1 MAKIAV
7 GIDIGGTGIKGA
19 LVDVKSGKL
28 VSDRLRYQTPDGGS
42 PKGIAKVVEDIVKK
56 LDAKEETAIGICFP
70 AVVQHGVTK
79 SAANISKA
87 WINLDARALFEKHL
101 KRTVTLLNDADAA
114 GYAEA
119 KYGAAK
125 DEEGLVVLT
134 TLGTGIGVALVYDG
148 KLIPNSE
155 LGHLEVDG
163 VDSETVASFSAKE
176 RENLTWEEWAARLQK
191 YYSRMEALL
200 VPDLFIVGGG
210 VSKEHEKFLPLLKL
224 HTKIIPAE
232 LRNSAG
238 IVGAAALAYKNR
250 D

>member
-1 MAKIAV
+1 MAKLAI

-28 VSDRLRYQTPDGGS
+28 ESDRLRYPTPDGGS
-42 PKGIAKVVEDIVKK
+42 PKGIASVVEDIVDK
-56 LDAKEETAIGICFP
+56 LRAKPDTAIGICFP

-79 SAANISKA
+79 SAANISKD
-87 WINLDARALFEKHL
+87 WIDLDARALFENKL
-101 KRTVTLLNDADAA
+101 KRPVTLLNDADAA

-125 DEEGLVVLT
+125 DEEGLVILT
-134 TLGTGIGVALVYDG
+134 TLGTGIGVALIYDG
-148 KLIPNSE
+148 KLVPNAE
-155 LGHLEVDG
+155 LGPLEVGG
-163 VDSETVASFSAKE
+163 VDSETVAAFSVKE
-176 RENLTWEEWAARLQK
+176 RENLTWEEWAARLQN
-191 YYSRMEALL
+191 YYSKLEDLL

-210 VSKEHEKFLPLLKL
+210 VSKEHQRFLPLLKL
-224 HTKIIPAE
+224 KTKIIPAE

-238 IVGAAALAYKNR
+238 IIGAAALAYKNR